1 MISFSQFLSEARM
14 APLYHGTPLRLFNE
28 IMNSG
33 VEARTYHYDHVV
45 GKAAHKIDHLG
56 RLSRKDTTG
65 SAFSTPRVHGI
76 STTRRY
82 KFAKNWLDKTLEEP
96 GAIIEFDQQ
105 KLAHRYKLVPVNF
118 YGWGAANRTRA
129 LNDNHATNEFE
140 EFIVM
145 KQGESLP
152 WNMVTQIHLPV
163 NEEGGNIDA
172 WAKKK
177 GIKVTFDP
185 NLRGRN
191 Y

>member
-1 MISFSQFLSEARM
+1 MINFKQFLNEARM
-14 APLYHGTPLRLFNE
+14 APLYHGTSLRVFDE
-28 IMNSG
+28 IMHSG
-33 VEARTYHYDHVV
+33 IQARTYHHDHVV
-45 GKAAHKIDHLG
+45 GRAPHAKGYGG
-56 RLSRKDTTG
+56 RLIAKEMKGLSY
-65 SAFSTPRVHGI
+65 GI

-105 KLAHRYKLVPVNF
+105 KLAHRYKLMPVNF
-118 YGWGAANRTRA
+118 YGWGAMNRTRA
-129 LNDNHATNEFE
+129 ANDSHASNEFE
-140 EFIVM
+140 EFILM
-145 KQGESLP
+145 KHNEVLP
-152 WNMVTQIHLPV
+152 WNTVAQLHLPV
-163 NEEGGNIDA
+163 NEEGGQIDA